1 MEQESQSSSSD
12 ITHFQPP
19 TQNVDRSVTRIMS
32 TPPVNAI
39 SHNKQDDP
47 EVNFNQSSSNNLTTH
62 EKQGNNL
69 SLPNDNIV
77 ICILNT

>member
-1 MEQESQSSSSD
+1 MEQVSQSSSSD

-32 TPPVNAI
+32 APPVNAI

-47 EVNFNQSSSNNLTTH
+47 EVNFNQSSSTY
-62 EKQGNNL
+62 EKQGNNP

-77 ICILNT
+77 ICILNK

>member
-1 MEQESQSSSSD
+1 MEQTSQSSSSN

-19 TQNVDRSVTRIMS
+19 IQNADRSVTRIIF
-32 TPPVNAI
+32 TPPLNAI

-47 EVNFNQSSSNNLTTH
+47 EVNLTTY
-62 EKQGNNL
+62 EKQGNNS

-77 ICILNT
+77 ICILNK